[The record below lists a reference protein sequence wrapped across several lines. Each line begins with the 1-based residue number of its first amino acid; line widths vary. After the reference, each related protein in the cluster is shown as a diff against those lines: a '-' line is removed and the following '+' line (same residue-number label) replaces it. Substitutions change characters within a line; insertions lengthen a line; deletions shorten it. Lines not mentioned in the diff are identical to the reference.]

1 MSEHG
6 YFFTKKFLVLAP
18 AVLASLHQTCAFNDF
33 CNFTFMKI
41 IYIANTRLPTEK
53 AHGLATMKIC
63 EAFARTGASVELVV
77 PKLWRRSGDPFLFY
91 GVKPNFKINK
101 IFCFDFLPFLPR
113 WLEWL
118 TFFLQMISFSLFT
131 ILYFLFKKRDR
142 VEAVFFS
149 HDYMPLF
156 FVSLVA
162 SKIFYDIHHFP
173 GKNFMYRRVMNKSFG
188 FAVQTRWKIEA
199 LRKDFGIPEKRV
211 VYWPNGT
218 DVEKFSAVIPKNEVR
233 KKLGLPI
240 DEKIVLYT
248 GALFNWKGVETL
260 ILAIDKIS
268 PVAKVYLVGGATAD
282 VEDLKKRLPEA
293 NDERV
298 VFVPFQPHELMPFW
312 CQAADVLILPNTG
325 KQKVSL
331 YYTSPMKLFEYISSG
346 TPLVVSNIPSIAEIV
361 DDGSAFLAEADNPMS
376 FAEKVN
382 LALSDAEAAKEK
394 AARAVEKSKFYTW
407 DNRAVKILTHIN
419 HLGAQLPSKKRI
431 LVIPQLTRI
440 GDLVAATAVFDAIKK
455 TFPDCRLAVLAATQA
470 AGIVRQNPDI
480 DELIIYDSVNRFS
493 LMKKIRKGK
502 FDVGISLSGTA
513 RSSLLMFFGL
523 IPTRIKLARKNR
535 PWAEWLTDW
544 LANIREFYPH
554 STDLVAFYLKMLRH
568 IGVDK
573 NDGKKKVVIFP
584 EAETKVAEFFRGA
597 DFTESDKIIGLS
609 ITAGY
614 NKTKEWGIEN
624 FALLMEKIS
633 TAYQNVKFVVVGAKS
648 DKNKI
653 ADLRKL
659 TKIIFAEATD
669 FSLEELPTIIKKC
682 SVFICGNT
690 GPMHIADALEV
701 PLVVIN
707 GPVDTKELVP
717 RQSRHILV
725 LPEPPVPPTIFAFK
739 KAGSLELTKKALDNT
754 TVKDV
759 FRAFQKIFV

>member
-1 MSEHG
+1 
-6 YFFTKKFLVLAP
+6 
-18 AVLASLHQTCAFNDF
+18 
-33 CNFTFMKI
+33 MKI

-63 EAFARTGASVELVV
+63 EAFARAGVTVELIV
-77 PKLWRRSGDPFLFY
+77 PKLWRHSSDPFLFY
-91 GVKPNFKINK
+91 GVKSNFKINK

-118 TFFLQMISFSLFT
+118 TFFLQMISFSIFT
-131 ILYFLFKKRDR
+131 ILYFSFKKRDR
-142 VEAVFFS
+142 GEAVFFS

-156 FVSLVA
+156 FISLVA

-188 FAVQTRWKIEA
+188 FAVQTRWKIKE
-199 LRKDFGIPEKRV
+199 LGVRFNVSTDKII
-211 VYWPNGT
+211 YWPNGT
-218 DVEKFSAVIPKNEVR
+218 DVEKFSAIIPKDEAR
-233 KKLGLPI
+233 KKLGLPT

-260 ILAIDKIS
+260 ILAVSKIS

-282 VEDLKKRLPEA
+282 VEYLNKRLPEA
-293 NDERV
+293 NDERI

-312 CQAADVLILPNTG
+312 CQAADVLVLPNTG

-331 YYTSPMKLFEYISSG
+331 YYTSPMKLFEYINSG
-346 TPLVVSNIPSIAEIV
+346 TPLVATNIPSIAEIV
-361 DDGSAFLAEADNPMS
+361 DNSCAFLAEPDNPIS
-376 FAEKVN
+376 FAEKIN
-382 LALSDAEAAKEK
+382 LALSDTETAKEK
-394 AARAVEKSKFYTW
+394 ANRAQEKGKLYTW
-407 DNRAVKILTHIN
+407 DNRSVKILTHIN

-455 TFPDCRLAVLAATQA
+455 TFPDCHLVVLAAIQA
-470 AGIVRQNPDI
+470 ADIIKRNPDI

-493 LMKKIRKGK
+493 LMKKIRKEK

-513 RSSLLMFFGL
+513 RSSLLMFFGS
-523 IPTRIKLARKNR
+523 IPKRIKLARKNR
-535 PWAEWLTDW
+535 PLTEWLTDW

-568 IGVDK
+568 IGVNRD
-573 NDGKKKVVIFP
+573 DGKKKVVIFP
-584 EAETKVAEFFRGA
+584 KAETKVAEFFRAA
-597 DFTESDKIIGLS
+597 DFTKSDKIIGLS

-614 NKTKEWGIEN
+614 NKTKEWGIKN

-633 TAYQNVKFVVVGAKS
+633 TAYQNVKFVVVGARS

-659 TKIIFAEATD
+659 TKITFAEATN
-669 FSLEELPTIIKKC
+669 FSLEELPAVIKKS

-690 GPMHIADALEV
+690 GPMHIADALGV

-707 GPVDTKELVP
+707 GPVDPKELVP
-717 RQSRHILV
+717 RQHRHILV
-725 LPEPPVPPTIFAFK
+725 LPEPPVPTTIFAFK

-759 FRAFQKIFV
+759 FRAFQKLLNH